1 MSLGQDDMGAD
12 DCEANIIEV
21 RNFTIGDSEAVEER
35 AYFTLPADAVRDKE
49 FMDWFLAVKE
59 EDSETNDAF
68 NDLICRRHE
77 LRRGLGGVPVS
88 VNDDYSPEDLKLLE
102 GREDAVLRQL
112 VEIHGKEYVESLSPQ
127 ELFAQCKAISQQK
140 AIE

>member
-1 MSLGQDDMGAD
+1 MGAD

-21 RNFTIGDSEAVEER
+21 CKFTADDNETVEER

-49 FMDWFLAVKE
+49 FMDWFLAVKAE
-59 EDSETNDAF
+59 HSSETNDAF

-88 VNDDYSPEDLKLLE
+88 VNDEYLPDDLKLLE

-112 VEIHGKEYVESLSPQ
+112 VDMHGKEYVESLSPQ
-127 ELFAQCKAISQQK
+127 ELFAQCKAISQRK